1 MYKIRPFNR
10 FTFYNIYIKTLHIL
24 LKCEFII
31 VFTFY
36 NIYIKTHYQLQNLH
50 LLRNLHSIIFIL
62 KLAPLRIVT
71 SLKISFTFY
80 NIYIKTLSKVLTVL
94 TGPIFTFYNIY
105 IKTQ

>member
-1 MYKIRPFNR
+1 ML
-10 FTFYNIYIKTLHIL
+10 FTFYNIYIKTTEVDCIRLD
-24 LKCEFII
+24 
-31 VFTFY
+31 
-36 NIYIKTHYQLQNLH
+36 H
-50 LLRNLHSIIFIL
+50 LTDLHSIIFIL